1 MSMTAYCPAEAMV
14 RSSRVGQRAAKAL
27 TVLDSVQTS
36 EIFRV
41 GLPWLDVEIDEDR
54 ALFTQE
60 TARRAV
66 PLIQVVI

>member
-1 MSMTAYCPAEAMV
+1 MTRRVV
-14 RSSRVGQRAAKAL
+14 RIGG
-27 TVLDSVQTS
+27 DSVQTS

>member
-1 MSMTAYCPAEAMV
+1 
-14 RSSRVGQRAAKAL
+14 
-27 TVLDSVQTS
+27 
-36 EIFRV
+36 
-41 GLPWLDVEIDEDR
+41 VEIDEDR